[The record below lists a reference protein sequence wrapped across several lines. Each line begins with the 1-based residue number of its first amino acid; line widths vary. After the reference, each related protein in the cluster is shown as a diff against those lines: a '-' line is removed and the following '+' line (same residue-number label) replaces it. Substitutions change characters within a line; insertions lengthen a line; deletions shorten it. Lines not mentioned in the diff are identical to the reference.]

1 MKVAIGV
8 DHGGLEY
15 KGAVINL
22 LEEKNIEYID
32 FGCYST
38 DSCDSTVYAE
48 QVAKAVI
55 SGECDKGILICG
67 TGIGMSIAA
76 NKFKGIRC
84 AHCHDLFSAEM
95 TRLHNNSNVVAFGAR
110 VIDEELAVQIVDK
123 FLSTPFSNE
132 ARHERRVNDIIR
144 IESENL
150 K

>member
-38 DSCDSTVYAE
+38 DSCDYTVYAE
-48 QVAKAVI
+48 KVAKAVI

-110 VIDEELAVQIVDK
+110 VIDEKLAVQIVDK

>member
-1 MKVAIGV
+1 MKIAIGV
-8 DHGGLEY
+8 DHGGIEY
-15 KGAVINL
+15 KQAVIDL
-22 LEEKNIEYID
+22 LESQNIEYKD

-38 DSCDSTVYAE
+38 DSCDYTEFAE
-48 QVAKAVI
+48 KVAKAVV
-55 SGECDKGILICG
+55 SGDCDKGVLICG

-110 VIDEELAVQIVDK
+110 VIDKDLAVKIVDK
-123 FLSTPFSNE
+123 FLNTPFSNE
-132 ARHERRVNDIIR
+132 ERHIRRVNDIIR
-144 IESENL
+144 IETENL